1 MVFIALK
8 SQPCR
13 QGRKREPYLL
23 TWGIG
28 MDQPSMAIP
37 FVSFCQVEVD
47 EGGGNFQIVSWSQVG
62 CVRQAE
68 TGS

>member
-1 MVFIALK
+1 MVFNGVYRFEVATVQTGTEK
-8 SQPCR
+8 GTVS
-13 QGRKREPYLL
+13 
-23 TWGIG
+23 
-28 MDQPSMAIP
+28 SNMAIP